1 MLTRCAQVSSVR
13 TLMGNPIER
22 DREDEDWL
30 SEEEGCKDQPHWGNL
45 CERTEEIQGKGHV
58 NPMD

>member
-1 MLTRCAQVSSVR
+1 
-13 TLMGNPIER
+13 MGMSMWQSLER

-45 CERTEEIQGKGHV
+45 CEGTEEIQGKSYV
-58 NPMD
+58 NPID